1 MDKNLKN
8 ALIIITVLVG
18 VYYLVSPYENCVRDL
33 KRELKSDLNK
43 SFMEKNWP
51 DPKERADYVESW
63 IKAECRK

>member
-33 KRELKSDLNK
+33 KRELKRDLDE
-43 SFMEKNWP
+43 SFMENA